1 MSSTLKRTTFEDLFK
16 AFDEVKHLNHSRT
29 DKLYVE
35 MHVEA
40 LRDLICD
47 PDLDSYIGLS
57 PSTIVNSEKVEHILG
72 CRIFTHEDSSKRFII
87 TITYRAD
94 VIMGKAN
101 D

>member
-1 MSSTLKRTTFEDLFK
+1 MPSILKKTTFEDLFNILN
-16 AFDEVKHLNHSRT
+16 EVTQLNHSRT
-29 DKLYVE
+29 EKLYVE

-47 PDLDSYIGLS
+47 PFLDSFISMS
-57 PSTIVNSEKVEHILG
+57 PSTIVNSEKVEQILG